1 MNLAHVH
8 LLLNHVPTVGFGIG
22 LGLLVLSL
30 VAGSHDDLKRASL
43 IVLFVVAILT
53 IPTFLSGTAAEAVLR
68 GTGADSAFPPGVLPS
83 AIRRHEDAALLAL
96 VFMEITG
103 GFAWLAL
110 WQWRGRARLPQW
122 NLSVVLL
129 LSIVTF
135 GLMARASTMG
145 GDISHPEI
153 RAVQEVVGT
162 QGPTAGADAAA
173 QRCRERPVRLAHTSP
188 TTPGLWPTAES
199 LHFIGLS
206 LLFTV
211 VLVVDLRLLGV
222 AKRIPYSAVSQL
234 LPLGM
239 LGFGVNLITG
249 MLFFLALPRQ
259 YTGNIMFLWKVML
272 IVIAG
277 VNDLYLML
285 CPESWAAGSGR
296 RRAAERQDLRRVR
309 YPPMDR
315 RVVLAATCC
324 RSSATPSSG
333 FPFGWSDQ
341 CPSGSRSALSS
352 SPRCSPLASSHTS
365 SIGSITSDSQHP
377 GEIPCRFATLAKEA
391 MGAVQRTSSSIDRP
405 STMSISA
412 RPDGVTSSTARSV

>member
-8 LLLNHVPTVGFGIG
+8 LLLNHVPTVGFGVG

-30 VAGSHDDLKRASL
+30 VGRSHDDLKRASL

-53 IPTFLSGTAAEAVLR
+53 IPAFFSGKAAEAVLR
-68 GTGADSAFPPGVLPS
+68 GTGANPAFPPGVLPN
-83 AIRRHEDAALLAL
+83 AIGRHEDAALLAFTL
-96 VFMEITG
+96 MEITG

-129 LSIVTF
+129 LSIATF
-135 GLMARASTMG
+135 GLMARAATIG
-145 GDISHPEI
+145 GDINHPEI

-162 QGPTAGADAAA
+162 QGPEAGADAAA
-173 QRCRERPVRLAHTSP
+173 PAVSGTARAIGSWVSDHTWV
-188 TTPGLWPTAES
+188 WPAAES

-211 VLVVDLRLLGV
+211 VLLADLRLLGV
-222 AKRIPYSAVSQL
+222 GKRIPFSAVSQL

-249 MLFFLALPRQ
+249 MLFFLATPGQ

-277 VNDLYLML
+277 VNDSYLML
-285 CPESWAAGSGR
+285 CPESWATGAGDD
-296 RRAAERQDLRRVR
+296 APLNAKIF
-309 YPPMDR
+309 
-315 RVVLAATCC
+315 AATGIFLWFGVLF
-324 RSSATPSSG
+324 SG
-333 FPFGWSDQ
+333 HMLPF
-341 CPSGSRSALSS
+341 
-352 SPRCSPLASSHTS
+352 
-365 SIGSITSDSQHP
+365 IGNA
-377 GEIPCRFATLAKEA
+377 F
-391 MGAVQRTSSSIDRP
+391 
-405 STMSISA
+405 
-412 RPDGVTSSTARSV
+412 

>member
-1 MNLAHVH
+1 VNLAHVH
-8 LLLNHVPTVGFGIG
+8 LLLNHVPTVGFGVG

-30 VAGSHDDLKRASL
+30 VGRSHDDLKRASL

-68 GTGADSAFPPGVLPS
+68 GTSAEPAFPPGVLPS
-83 AIRRHEDAALLAL
+83 AIRRHEDAALLAFTL
-96 VFMEITG
+96 MEITG

-135 GLMARASTMG
+135 GLMARAATIG
-145 GDISHPEI
+145 GDIHHPEI
-153 RAVQEVVGT
+153 RAAQQEVGT
-162 QGPTAGADAAA
+162 QRTTTGADPSAPEGTARAIGSWVSDHTWAWPAA
-173 QRCRERPVRLAHTSP
+173 ET
-188 TTPGLWPTAES
+188 
-199 LHFIGLS
+199 LHFIGLC

-222 AKRIPYSAVSQL
+222 AKRIPFSAVSQL

-249 MLFFLALPRQ
+249 SLFFLALPHQ

-285 CPESWAAGSGR
+285 CPESWAVGAGDDAPLNAKIFAASGIF
-296 RRAAERQDLRRVR
+296 LWIG
-309 YPPMDR
+309 
-315 RVVLAATCC
+315 VLF
-324 RSSATPSSG
+324 SG
-333 FPFGWSDQ
+333 HMLPF
-341 CPSGSRSALSS
+341 
-352 SPRCSPLASSHTS
+352 
-365 SIGSITSDSQHP
+365 IGNA
-377 GEIPCRFATLAKEA
+377 F
-391 MGAVQRTSSSIDRP
+391 
-405 STMSISA
+405 
-412 RPDGVTSSTARSV
+412 